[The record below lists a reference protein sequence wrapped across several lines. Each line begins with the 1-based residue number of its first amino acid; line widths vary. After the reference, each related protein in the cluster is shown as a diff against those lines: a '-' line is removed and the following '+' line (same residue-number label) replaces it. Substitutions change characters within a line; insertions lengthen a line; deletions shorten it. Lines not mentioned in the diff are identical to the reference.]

1 MKTDFLRSFLT
12 NVWSLESVDLFLLF
26 MNPVELTSKQ
36 FTLQLKPVMSVT
48 KGAYFFAFSRFLFS
62 MFIVRGTVNSKICKF
77 FFSLSTITMSG
88 LRFVTHRF

>member
-1 MKTDFLRSFLT
+1 MKTDFFRSFVT

-48 KGAYFFAFSRFLFS
+48 KGAYFFCLFK
-62 MFIVRGTVNSKICKF
+62 V
-77 FFSLSTITMSG
+77 SLTDP
-88 LRFVTHRF
+88 V